1 MKKVLSLLIIIS
13 LGLICTGCFNNK
25 SSKGKIYTTIYPITF
40 ITQYLYGTEG
50 VNSIYPLDADIEKY
64 QLSGKQI
71 KEYANSEIFI
81 YNGLTAEKEIAKDFI
96 NTNKRL
102 IIIDASSGINYQNSI
117 EELWLSPNNFLMLA
131 KNIKEYLINNIENQE
146 TIRHIENNY
155 QNLEDKISIMDAELR
170 LIATEAKDNK
180 KSLTLITSS
189 NIFKYLENYGFEIIS
204 LEDIDKMSENSL
216 TNLKNNFK
224 NEKYKYILMPNN
236 TEKNDFINDLI
247 NNYKAQVIYVN
258 PMTILSKD
266 DEVKNEN
273 YLSLM
278 NTYFDNIRSIILK

>member
-40 ITQYLYGTEG
+40 ITEYLYGTEG
-50 VNSIYPLDADIEKY
+50 VNSIYPLDADTKKY
-64 QLSGKQI
+64 QLSEKQI

-96 NTNKRL
+96 NTNKKL

-155 QNLEDKISIMDAELR
+155 QDLEDKISIMDAELR
-170 LIATEAKDNK
+170 LIATEAKENK

-204 LEDIDKMSENSL
+204 LEDIEKMSENSL

-258 PMTILSKD
+258 SMTILSKD
-266 DEVKNEN
+266 DQEKNEN

-278 NTYFDNIRSIILK
+278 NTYIDNIRSIILK

>member
-40 ITQYLYGTEG
+40 ITEYLYGTEG
-50 VNSIYPLDADIEKY
+50 VNSIYPLDADTKKY
-64 QLSGKQI
+64 QLSEKQI

-96 NTNKRL
+96 NTNKKL

-155 QNLEDKISIMDAELR
+155 QDLEDKISIMDAELR
-170 LIATEAKDNK
+170 LIATEAKENK

-278 NTYFDNIRSIILK
+278 NTYIDNIRSIILK

>member
-40 ITQYLYGTEG
+40 ITEYLYGTEG
-50 VNSIYPLDADIEKY
+50 VNSIYPLDADTKKY
-64 QLSGKQI
+64 QLSEKQI

-96 NTNKRL
+96 NTNKKL

-155 QNLEDKISIMDAELR
+155 QDLEDKISIMDAELR
-170 LIATEAKDNK
+170 LIATEAKENK

-204 LEDIDKMSENSL
+204 LEDIEKMSENSL

-247 NNYKAQVIYVN
+247 NNYKAQVTYVN
-258 PMTILSKD
+258 SMTILSKD
-266 DEVKNEN
+266 DQEKNEN

-278 NTYFDNIRSIILK
+278 NTYIDNIRSIILK

>member
-50 VNSIYPLDADIEKY
+50 VNSIYPLDADTKKY

-278 NTYFDNIRSIILK
+278 NTYIDNIRSIILK